1 MIQTKKIAL
10 YIRVSV
16 ADRNR
21 TGTGT
26 KNESNSITS
35 QRATIHH
42 FLDTKEEFRNCK
54 REEFIDDGFS
64 GTTDQRPQFQE
75 LLDQAYQGEIST
87 IIVRDLSRF
96 FREYTESG
104 NYLECVFPCLGIR
117 FVSINDS
124 YDSNDYIGTTGG
136 LEIAMRNI
144 VYSAYS
150 KDLSNKVRTAKTT
163 LMKQGKYMGTTPPY
177 GYVKHPVEKHRL
189 VVDRSVS
196 PIVEKIFR
204 YASEGCKVNEIVK
217 ILNCEQVKTPVEH
230 LRELYPNNQS
240 LCDMS
245 KIKKPIWQ
253 YDGVRRILKNQIY
266 TGSVVSGSYRKE
278 HLGGKKKKM
287 KPIVVAGMHEA
298 IVSHEV
304 FAEAQAIFT
313 KTNPTTKRNI
323 DTYSLKGLMKCG
335 HCGRSLARKKRVTTS
350 NVYTCLYCRQLTEP
364 VVYAVKE
371 DVVEEMVWQEVLEHV
386 ERVQAE
392 QQECAK
398 ATKSHKV
405 RVATLE
411 KRVEELRAEKKSLYR
426 NYVGD
431 ALTREAYLQE
441 SKRIDMKM
449 EMVQSDIAEAIVR
462 SKKRVIPMRD
472 EGVYSPCFTKSAMA
486 TALPFGSQGYEALT
500 PELAKQWVEKVVVH
514 GEDHVMVVMKD

>member
-1 MIQTKKIAL
+1 MTQTKKIAL

-16 ADRNR
+16 ADHNRND
-21 TGTGT
+21 T
-26 KNESNSITS
+26 KSESNSIAG

-75 LLDQAYQGEIST
+75 LMEQTYGGEIST

-96 FREYTESG
+96 FREYMESG
-104 NYLECVFPCLGIR
+104 HYLECVFPSLGIR

-204 YASEGCKVNEIVK
+204 YASVGCKVNEIVNM
-217 ILNCEQVKTPVEH
+217 LNCEQVETPVEH
-230 LRELYPNNQS
+230 LKKLYPNNQS

-266 TGSVVSGSYRKE
+266 TGCVVSGSYRKE
-278 HLGGKKKKM
+278 QLGGKKKKM
-287 KPIVVAGMHEA
+287 QPIVVEDMHEA
-298 IVSHEV
+298 IVSRAV
-304 FAEAQAIFT
+304 FIEAQEIFQKT
-313 KTNPTTKRNI
+313 KQTTEKNV
-323 DTYSLKGLMKCG
+323 DTYPLKGLMKCG
-335 HCGRSLARKKRVTTS
+335 HCQRSLARKKRATTS
-350 NVYTCLYCRQLTEP
+350 NVYTCLYCRRLAEP

-371 DVVEEMVWQEVLEHV
+371 DVVEEMVWQEILEHI
-386 ERVQAE
+386 ERVKVDQQAF
-392 QQECAK
+392 AK
-398 ATKSHKV
+398 ERKLHKT
-405 RVATLE
+405 RIATLE

-426 NYVGD
+426 NYVGEL
-431 ALTREAYLQE
+431 LTREVYLQE
-441 SKRIDMKM
+441 SKSIDEEVK
-449 EMVQSDIAEAIVR
+449 MVQSDIAEVVVR
-462 SKKRVIPMRD
+462 SKKRVIPVGD
-472 EGVYSPCFTKSAMA
+472 KETC
-486 TALPFGSQGYEALT
+486 EALT
-500 PELAKQWVEKVVVH
+500 PELAKKWVEKVVVCD
-514 GEDHVMVVMKD
+514 EENVRVVMKD